1 MIRMDNYWSN
11 FKKKIIGQ
19 KDLASIGFANIVGSG
34 ISAIFWLY
42 LASVIEPTEYGEI
55 HYFIAIA
62 AFAQIISLVG
72 SSNVLTVYTAKKIK
86 IQATLFFISLLI
98 GVVSTIVIIVIF
110 FRFDAGLL
118 VLGYVIFE
126 MVNAV
131 LLGRKAYTEYSKY
144 FLTQKILMLVFGI
157 GFYYLI
163 GFDGILYGLVLSFV
177 PYTVLIFREFKES
190 RIDFNLLKSRKMFII
205 NNYAMGISG
214 RMGSSIDKLVVAPL
228 LGFAL
233 LGNYSLALQFFI
245 ILYVIPTIIYKYLL
259 PQDASGNPNNKLKQ
273 AAVLLSVAIAG
284 FGIILFP
291 HIIPNFFPKFIEAI
305 EAIQIMSIAI
315 IPAMFS
321 LLYTSK
327 LLGLEKSKFVLI
339 SKIIATSS
347 LIIGFII
354 LGPIFGIV
362 GLASVFLLT
371 GIFEACFLFSV
382 SKIKKL

>member
-1 MIRMDNYWSN
+1 MDNYWSN

-86 IQATLFFISLLI
+86 IQATLFFISLLV
-98 GVVSTIVIIVIF
+98 GVVSTVVIIVIF

-177 PYTVLIFREFKES
+177 PYTILIFREFKES
-190 RIDFNLLKSRKMFII
+190 KIDFSLLKSRKGFIA
-205 NNYAMGISG
+205 NNYAMDISG

-259 PQDASGNPNNKLKQ
+259 PQDASGNLNNKLKQ
-273 AAVLLSVAIAG
+273 TAVLLSVAIAV
-284 FGIILFP
+284 FGVILFP
-291 HIIPNFFPKFIEAI
+291 HVIPNFFPKFIEAV

-339 SKIIATSS
+339 SKIISTSS

-354 LGPIFGIV
+354 LGPIFGII
-362 GLASVFLLT
+362 GLASVFVLT
-371 GIFEACFLFSV
+371 TVFEACFLFSI

>member
-1 MIRMDNYWSN
+1 MDNYWTN

-86 IQATLFFISLLI
+86 IQATLFFISLLV

-144 FLTQKILMLVFGI
+144 FLTQKILMVVFGI

-177 PYTVLIFREFKES
+177 PYTILIFREFKETKL
-190 RIDFNLLKSRKMFII
+190 DFSLLKSRKGFII
-205 NNYAMGISG
+205 NNYAMDISG

-245 ILYVIPTIIYKYLL
+245 ILYVIPTVIYKYLL
-259 PQDASGNPNNKLKQ
+259 PQDASGNLNNKLKQ
-273 AAVLLSVAIAG
+273 TAVLLSVAIAG

-291 HIIPNFFPKFIEAI
+291 HIIPNFFPKFIEAV

-354 LGPIFGIV
+354 LGPIFGII
-362 GLASVFLLT
+362 GLASVFVSVS
-371 GIFEACFLFSV
+371 IFEACFLFSI

>member
-1 MIRMDNYWSN
+1 MVSYWSN

-19 KDLASIGFANIVGSG
+19 KDLASVGFANIVGSG

-42 LASVIEPTEYGEI
+42 LASIVEPTKYGEI

-62 AFAQIISLVG
+62 AFAQIISLIG

-98 GVVSTIVIIVIF
+98 AVVSTIVIIVIF

-126 MVNAV
+126 MINAV
-131 LLGRKAYTEYSKY
+131 LLGRKNYIEYSKY

-177 PYTVLIFREFKES
+177 PYTVLIFREFKETK
-190 RIDFNLLKSRKMFII
+190 IDFGLLKSRKGFIVS
-205 NNYAMGISG
+205 NYAMDISG
-214 RMGSSIDKLVVAPL
+214 RMGSSIDKLIVAPL

-245 ILYVIPTIIYKYLL
+245 ILYVIPTIIFKYLL
-259 PQDASGNPNNKLKQ
+259 PQDASNNPNNKLKQ
-273 AAVLLSVAIAG
+273 IAILLSVAISV
-284 FGIILFP
+284 FGIIVFP
-291 HIIPNFFPKFIEAI
+291 HLISNFFPKFIEVTD
-305 EAIQIMSIAI
+305 AIQIMSIAI
-315 IPAMFS
+315 IPAMLS
-321 LLYTSK
+321 MIYTSK

-354 LGPIFGIV
+354 LGPILGIV
-362 GLASVFLLT
+362 GLASVFVLT
-371 GIFEACFLFSV
+371 AVFEASFLFSV
-382 SKIKKL
+382 TKIKKLS

>member
-1 MIRMDNYWSN
+1 MDNYWTN

-86 IQATLFFISLLI
+86 IQATLFFISLLV

-131 LLGRKAYTEYSKY
+131 LLGRKAYTQYSKY

-190 RIDFNLLKSRKMFII
+190 RIDFSLLKSRKGFIA
-205 NNYAMGISG
+205 NNYAMDISG
-214 RMGSSIDKLVVAPL
+214 RMGSSIDKLIVAPL

-245 ILYVIPTIIYKYLL
+245 ILYVIPTVIYKYLL
-259 PQDASGNPNNKLKQ
+259 PQDASGNLNNKLKQ
-273 AAVLLSVAIAG
+273 TAVLLSVVISV
-284 FGIILFP
+284 FGVILFP
-291 HIIPNFFPKFIEAI
+291 QIIPNFFPKFIEAI

-315 IPAMFS
+315 IPGMFS

-354 LGPIFGIV
+354 LGPIFGII
-362 GLASVFLLT
+362 GLASVFVSVS
-371 GIFEACFLFSV
+371 IFEACFLFSI

>member
-1 MIRMDNYWSN
+1 MDNYWTN

-98 GVVSTIVIIVIF
+98 AVISTIVIIVIF

-190 RIDFNLLKSRKMFII
+190 RIDFSLLKSRKGFIA
-205 NNYAMGISG
+205 NNYAMDISG
-214 RMGSSIDKLVVAPL
+214 RMGSSIDKLIVAPL

-245 ILYVIPTIIYKYLL
+245 ILYVIPTVIYKYLL

-273 AAVLLSVAIAG
+273 TAVLLSVVISV
-284 FGIILFP
+284 FGVILFP

-354 LGPIFGIV
+354 LGPIFGII
-362 GLASVFLLT
+362 GLASVFVSVS
-371 GIFEACFLFSV
+371 IFEASFLFSIN
-382 SKIKKL
+382 KIKKL

>member
-1 MIRMDNYWSN
+1 MVSYWSN

-19 KDLASIGFANIVGSG
+19 KDLASVGFANIVGSG

-42 LASVIEPTEYGEI
+42 LASIIEPTKYGEI

-86 IQATLFFISLLI
+86 IQATLFFISLLV

-144 FLTQKILMLVFGI
+144 FLSQKILMLVFGI

-190 RIDFNLLKSRKMFII
+190 RIDFSLLKSRKGFII
-205 NNYAMGISG
+205 NNYAMDISG

-245 ILYVIPTIIYKYLL
+245 ILYVIPTIIYKYIL
-259 PQDASGNPNNKLKQ
+259 PQDASGDPNNKLKQ
-273 AAVLLSVAIAG
+273 TAVLLSVAIAG

-354 LGPIFGIV
+354 LGPIFGII
-362 GLASVFLLT
+362 GLASVFVSVS
-371 GIFEACFLFSV
+371 IFEASFLFSINR
-382 SKIKKL
+382 IKKL

>member
-1 MIRMDNYWSN
+1 MDNYWTN

-19 KDLASIGFANIVGSG
+19 KDLATIGFANIVGSG

-86 IQATLFFISLLI
+86 IQATLFFISLLV

-144 FLTQKILMLVFGI
+144 FLSQKILMLVFGI

-177 PYTVLIFREFKES
+177 PYTVLIFREFRES
-190 RIDFNLLKSRKMFII
+190 RIDFSLLKSRKGFIA
-205 NNYAMGISG
+205 NNYAMGLSG
-214 RMGSSIDKLVVAPL
+214 RMGSTIDKLIVAPL
-228 LGFAL
+228 LGFML
-233 LGNYSLALQFFI
+233 LGNYSLALQLFV
-245 ILYVIPTIIYKYLL
+245 ILYMIPMIIYKYLL
-259 PQDASGNPNNKLKQ
+259 PQDASGKPNNKLKQ
-273 AAVLLSVAIAG
+273 TAVLTSVGIAVLG
-284 FGIILFP
+284 VVLFP

-305 EAIQIMSIAI
+305 DAIQIMSIAI
-315 IPAMFS
+315 IPATIS

-327 LLGLEKSKFVLI
+327 FLGLEKSKFVLI
-339 SKIIATSS
+339 SKIVATSI
-347 LIIGFII
+347 LIVGFII

-362 GLASVFLLT
+362 GLASVFVFT
-371 GIFEACFLFSV
+371 STFEASFLFSI

>member
-1 MIRMDNYWSN
+1 MDNYWTN

-86 IQATLFFISLLI
+86 IQATLFFVSLLV

-190 RIDFNLLKSRKMFII
+190 KIDFSLLKSRKGFII
-205 NNYAMGISG
+205 NNYAMDISG

-245 ILYVIPTIIYKYLL
+245 ILYVIPTVIYKYLL
-259 PQDASGNPNNKLKQ
+259 PQDASGNLNNKLKQ
-273 AAVLLSVAIAG
+273 TAVLLSVAIAV
-284 FGIILFP
+284 FGVILFP
-291 HIIPNFFPKFIEAI
+291 HVIPNFFPKFIEAV
-305 EAIQIMSIAI
+305 EAIQIMSIAV
-315 IPAMFS
+315 IPGMFS

-354 LGPIFGIV
+354 LGPIFGII
-362 GLASVFLLT
+362 GLAFVFLLT
-371 GIFEACFLFSV
+371 GIFEACFLFSI

>member
-1 MIRMDNYWSN
+1 MDNYWTN

-86 IQATLFFISLLI
+86 IQATLFFISLLV

-144 FLTQKILMLVFGI
+144 FLTQKILMVVFGI

-190 RIDFNLLKSRKMFII
+190 RIDFSLLKSRKGFIA
-205 NNYAMGISG
+205 NNYAMDISG
-214 RMGSSIDKLVVAPL
+214 RMGSSIDKLIVAPL

-245 ILYVIPTIIYKYLL
+245 ILYVIPTVIYKYLL

-273 AAVLLSVAIAG
+273 TAVLLSVAIAV
-284 FGIILFP
+284 FGVILFP
-291 HIIPNFFPKFIEAI
+291 HIIPNLFPKFIEAI

-354 LGPIFGIV
+354 LGPIFGII
-362 GLASVFLLT
+362 GLASVFVSVS
-371 GIFEACFLFSV
+371 IFEASFLFSIN
-382 SKIKKL
+382 KIKKL

>member
-1 MIRMDNYWSN
+1 MDNYWTN

-86 IQATLFFISLLI
+86 IQATLFSISLLVAI
-98 GVVSTIVIIVIF
+98 VSVIVITVIF
-110 FRFDAGLL
+110 FRFDVGLL

-126 MVNAV
+126 LVNAV
-131 LLGRKAYTEYSKY
+131 LLGRKAYTVYSKY
-144 FLTQKILMLVFGI
+144 FLTQKTLMVILGI
-157 GFYYLI
+157 GFYYLM
-163 GFDGILYGLVLSFV
+163 GFDGILYGFVLSFI
-177 PYTVLIFREFKES
+177 PYTVLIFREFKETKV
-190 RIDFNLLKSRKMFII
+190 DFSILKSRKGFIA
-205 NNYAMGISG
+205 NNYAMSISG
-214 RMGSSIDKLVVAPL
+214 RASSTIDKLVIAPL

-245 ILYVIPTIIYKYLL
+245 ILYVIPTVIYKYLL

-273 AAVLLSVAIAG
+273 TAVLLSVAIAV
-284 FGIILFP
+284 FGVILFP
-291 HIIPNFFPKFIEAI
+291 HVIPNFFPKFIEAVG
-305 EAIQIMSIAI
+305 AIQIMSIAI

-339 SKIIATSS
+339 SKIISTSS

-354 LGPIFGIV
+354 LGPIFGII
-362 GLASVFLLT
+362 GLASVFVLT
-371 GIFEACFLFSV
+371 TVFEACFLFSI

>member
-1 MIRMDNYWSN
+1 MDNYWTD

-86 IQATLFFISLLI
+86 IQATLFFISLLV

-144 FLTQKILMLVFGI
+144 FLSQKILMLIFGI

-163 GFDGILYGLVLSFV
+163 GFDGVLYGLVLSFV
-177 PYTVLIFREFKES
+177 PYIVLIFREFKETK
-190 RIDFNLLKSRKMFII
+190 IDFSLLKSRKGFIV
-205 NNYAMGISG
+205 NNYALSFSG
-214 RMGSSIDKLVVAPL
+214 RISSTIDKLVIAPL

-233 LGNYSLALQFFI
+233 LGNYSLALQLFV
-245 ILYVIPTIIYKYLL
+245 ILMILPMIIYKYLL
-259 PQDASGNPNNKLKQ
+259 PQDASGESNRKLRYITM
-273 AAVLLSVAIAG
+273 LLSV
-284 FGIILFP
+284 GITVLGIVLFP
-291 HIIPNFFPKFIEAI
+291 YIIPNFFPKFIYAIDAI
-305 EAIQIMSIAI
+305 EIMSVAI
-315 IPAMFS
+315 IPATLT
-321 LLYTSK
+321 LLCTSK

-339 SKIIATSS
+339 TEVISTST
-347 LIIGFII
+347 LVVGFII
-354 LGPIFGIV
+354 VGPIFGIM
-362 GLASVFLLT
+362 GLASVFVLSYTLEAALLFC
-371 GIFEACFLFSV
+371 II
-382 SKIKKL
+382 KIKKY

>member
-1 MIRMDNYWSN
+1 MDNYWTN

-86 IQATLFFISLLI
+86 IQATLFFISLLV

-131 LLGRKAYTEYSKY
+131 LLGKKSYTEYAKY
-144 FLTQKILMLVFGI
+144 FLSQKILMLVFGI

-163 GFDGILYGLVLSFV
+163 GFDGVIYGLVLSFV
-177 PYTVLIFREFKES
+177 PYTILIFREFKETK
-190 RIDFNLLKSRKMFII
+190 ID
-205 NNYAMGISG
+205 
-214 RMGSSIDKLVVAPL
+214 
-228 LGFAL
+228 
-233 LGNYSLALQFFI
+233 
-245 ILYVIPTIIYKYLL
+245 
-259 PQDASGNPNNKLKQ
+259 
-273 AAVLLSVAIAG
+273 
-284 FGIILFP
+284 
-291 HIIPNFFPKFIEAI
+291 
-305 EAIQIMSIAI
+305 
-315 IPAMFS
+315 FS
-321 LLYTSK
+321 LLK
-327 LLGLEKSKFVLI
+327 PRK
-339 SKIIATSS
+339 
-347 LIIGFII
+347 GFIVRIITSI
-354 LGPIFGIV
+354 LR
-362 GLASVFLLT
+362 
-371 GIFEACFLFSV
+371 
-382 SKIKKL
+382 

>member
-1 MIRMDNYWSN
+1 MDDYWTN
-11 FKKKIIGQ
+11 FKNKIIGQ
-19 KDLASIGFANIVGSG
+19 KDLASIGFANIVGTG

-86 IQATLFFISLLI
+86 IQATLFFISLLV
-98 GVVSTIVIIVIF
+98 GVVSTIIIIVIF

-177 PYTVLIFREFKES
+177 PYTILIFREFKETKL
-190 RIDFNLLKSRKMFII
+190 DFSLLKSRKGFIA
-205 NNYAMGISG
+205 NNYAMDISG
-214 RMGSSIDKLVVAPL
+214 RMGSSIDKLIVAPL

-245 ILYVIPTIIYKYLL
+245 ILYVIPTVIYKYLL

-273 AAVLLSVAIAG
+273 TAVLLSVAIAV
-284 FGIILFP
+284 FGVILFP
-291 HIIPNFFPKFIEAI
+291 HIIQNFFPKFIEAI

-315 IPAMFS
+315 IPGMFS

-354 LGPIFGIV
+354 LGPIFGII
-362 GLASVFLLT
+362 GLASVFVSVS
-371 GIFEACFLFSV
+371 IFEASFLFSIN
-382 SKIKKL
+382 KIKKL

>member
-1 MIRMDNYWSN
+1 MDNYWGN

-19 KDLASIGFANIVGSG
+19 KDLASVSFANLAGSG

-62 AFAQIISLVG
+62 AFGQIISLVG

-98 GVVSTIVIIVIF
+98 AAISTIVITVIF

-144 FLTQKILMLVFGI
+144 FLTQKILMLIFGI

-163 GFDGILYGLVLSFV
+163 GFDGVLYGLVLSFV
-177 PYTVLIFREFKES
+177 PYIVLIFREFKETK
-190 RIDFNLLKSRKMFII
+190 IDFSLLKSRKGFIA
-205 NNYAMGISG
+205 NNYTMDLSG

-228 LGFAL
+228 LGFTL
-233 LGNYSLALQFFI
+233 LGNYSLALQFFV

-259 PQDASGNPNNKLKQ
+259 PQDASGNPNTKLKQ
-273 AAVLLSVAIAG
+273 TAVLSSVAISV
-284 FGIILFP
+284 FGVILFP
-291 HIIPNFFPKFIEAI
+291 HIIPNFFPKFIEAT

-315 IPAMFS
+315 IPAM
-321 LLYTSK
+321 LTMLYTSK
-327 LLGLEKSKFVLI
+327 LLGLEKSRFVLI

-354 LGPIFGIV
+354 LGPIFGII
-362 GLASVFLLT
+362 GLASVFVLT
-371 GIFEACFLFSV
+371 SVFEASFLYSI
-382 SKIKKL
+382 SKIKKLY

>member
-1 MIRMDNYWSN
+1 MVSYWSN

-19 KDLASIGFANIVGSG
+19 KDLASVGFANIVGSG

-42 LASVIEPTEYGEI
+42 LASIIEPTKYGEI

-86 IQATLFFISLLI
+86 IQATLFFVSLLV

-177 PYTVLIFREFKES
+177 PYTVLIFREFKETK
-190 RIDFNLLKSRKMFII
+190 IDFGLLKSRKGFIVS
-205 NNYAMGISG
+205 NYAMDISG
-214 RMGSSIDKLVVAPL
+214 RMGSSIDKLIVAPL

-245 ILYVIPTIIYKYLL
+245 ILYVIPTIIFKYLL
-259 PQDASGNPNNKLKQ
+259 PQDASNNPNNKLKQ
-273 AAVLLSVAIAG
+273 IAILLSVAISV
-284 FGIILFP
+284 FGIIVFP
-291 HIIPNFFPKFIEAI
+291 HLISNFFPKFIEVTD
-305 EAIQIMSIAI
+305 AIQIMSIAI
-315 IPAMFS
+315 IPAMLS
-321 LLYTSK
+321 MIYTSK

-339 SKIIATSS
+339 SKIISTSS
-347 LIIGFII
+347 LIIGFIV
-354 LGPIFGIV
+354 LGPILGII
-362 GLASVFLLT
+362 GLASVFVLT
-371 GIFEACFLFSV
+371 AIFEASFLFSV
-382 SKIKKL
+382 TKIKKLS

>member
-1 MIRMDNYWSN
+1 MVSYWSN

-19 KDLASIGFANIVGSG
+19 KDLASVGFANIVGSG

-42 LASVIEPTEYGEI
+42 LASIIEPTKYGEI

-62 AFAQIISLVG
+62 AFAQIISLIG

-98 GVVSTIVIIVIF
+98 AVVSTIVIIIIF

-126 MVNAV
+126 MINAV
-131 LLGRKAYTEYSKY
+131 LLGRKNYIEYSKY

-177 PYTVLIFREFKES
+177 PYTVLIFREFKETK
-190 RIDFNLLKSRKMFII
+190 IDFGLLKSRKGFIVS
-205 NNYAMGISG
+205 NYAMDISG
-214 RMGSSIDKLVVAPL
+214 RMGSSIDKLIVAPL

-245 ILYVIPTIIYKYLL
+245 ILYVIPTIIFKYLL
-259 PQDASGNPNNKLKQ
+259 PQDASNNSNNKLKQ
-273 AAVLLSVAIAG
+273 IAILLSVAISV
-284 FGIILFP
+284 FGIIVFP
-291 HIIPNFFPKFIEAI
+291 HLISNFFPKFIEVTD
-305 EAIQIMSIAI
+305 AIQIMSIAI
-315 IPAMFS
+315 IPAMLS
-321 LLYTSK
+321 MIYTSK

-354 LGPIFGIV
+354 LGPILGIV
-362 GLASVFLLT
+362 GLASVFVLT
-371 GIFEACFLFSV
+371 AVFEASFLFSV
-382 SKIKKL
+382 TKIKKLS

>member
-1 MIRMDNYWSN
+1 MDNYWTN

-19 KDLASIGFANIVGSG
+19 KDLASVGFANIVGSG

-86 IQATLFFISLLI
+86 IQATFFFISLLV

-131 LLGRKAYTEYSKY
+131 LLGRKAYTQYSKY

-190 RIDFNLLKSRKMFII
+190 RIDFSLLKSRKGFIA
-205 NNYAMGISG
+205 NNYAMGLSG
-214 RMGSSIDKLVVAPL
+214 RMGSTIDKLMIAPL

-245 ILYVIPTIIYKYLL
+245 ILYVIPTVIYKYLL
-259 PQDASGNPNNKLKQ
+259 PQDASGNLNNKLKQ
-273 AAVLLSVAIAG
+273 TAVLLSVVISV
-284 FGIILFP
+284 FGVILFP
-291 HIIPNFFPKFIEAI
+291 QIIPNFFPKFIEAI

-315 IPAMFS
+315 IPGMFS

-339 SKIIATSS
+339 SKIISTSS

-354 LGPIFGIV
+354 LGPIFGII
-362 GLASVFLLT
+362 GLASVFVLT
-371 GIFEACFLFSV
+371 TVFEACFLFSV
-382 SKIKKL
+382 IKIKKLY

>member
-1 MIRMDNYWSN
+1 MDNYWTD

-86 IQATLFFISLLI
+86 IQATLFFISLLV

-144 FLTQKILMLVFGI
+144 FLSQKILMLIFGI

-190 RIDFNLLKSRKMFII
+190 RIDFSLLKSRKGFII
-205 NNYAMGISG
+205 NNYAMDISG

-259 PQDASGNPNNKLKQ
+259 PQDASGDPNNKLKQ
-273 AAVLLSVAIAG
+273 TAVLLSVAIAG

-362 GLASVFLLT
+362 GLAWVFLLT
-371 GIFEACFLFSV
+371 GIFEACFLFSI